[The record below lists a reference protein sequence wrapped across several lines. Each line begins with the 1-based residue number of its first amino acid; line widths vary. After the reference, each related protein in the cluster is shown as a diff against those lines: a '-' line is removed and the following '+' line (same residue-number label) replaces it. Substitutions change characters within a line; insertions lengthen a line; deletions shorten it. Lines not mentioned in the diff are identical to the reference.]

1 MDRLGIRL
9 ALAIGGS
16 VALVIL
22 IVGLVVNATI
32 ASRFDRFVKE
42 EQDLRRQQLAEIVLE
57 AYQER
62 GSLVFGTVEIR
73 RLAVSAGGNVR
84 IYDEDGKVVAR
95 SKLAVPKAEPGTP
108 KIETLAVPLEVDGR
122 TIGRVEFD
130 PSPVPQALRAT
141 ANDAFRR
148 ALSTTLIV
156 AGAIALVVTMLIA
169 LAMGLRLTRPLGAM
183 AAAATRLGRGEL
195 TARVPVPGDRE
206 GRDLANAFNS
216 MGTEL
221 ERSEMLRRQAA
232 SDLAHEIATPVTV
245 LSAQLDALAD
255 GVVPASP
262 ETLGAA
268 RDTAAEVSRLV
279 GDLHDLASAEGSSL
293 HRSPE
298 LVDVGALV
306 ERAAAANAT
315 LFEQRRVTLDAAGGP
330 AGACRVVGD
339 PRQLERILGNLLTN
353 AAVYTP
359 PGGATRTWV
368 THEAGWV
375 RVRVADTG
383 AGIPPEHQVH
393 IFERFYRADPA
404 RARRPGVPGGT
415 GIGLT
420 VARELARANGGELR
434 LEATSPSGTTFVLDL
449 PAAP

>member
-1 MDRLGIRL
+1 MDRLGVRL

-22 IVGLVVNATI
+22 IVGLVVNGTI

-62 GSLVFGTVEIR
+62 GSLVFGAAEIR
-73 RLAVSAGGNVR
+73 RLAVAAGGNVR
-84 IYDEDGKVVAR
+84 IYDQDGKLVAR
-95 SKLAVPKAEPGTP
+95 SKVAALQAQAGAAP
-108 KIETLAVPLEVDGR
+108 ETIVVPLEDNGR
-122 TIGRVEFD
+122 SIGRVEFD
-130 PSPVPQALRAT
+130 PAPVPQALRAT
-141 ANDAFRR
+141 ASDAFRR
-148 ALSTTLIV
+148 ALATTLIV
-156 AGAIALVVTMLIA
+156 AGAIAFVVTMLIA

-183 AAAATRLGRGEL
+183 AAAATRLGRGDL

-206 GRDLANAFNS
+206 GRELANAFNS
-216 MGTEL
+216 MATEL

-262 ETLGAA
+262 EALGAV
-268 RDTAAEVSRLV
+268 RDTATEVSRLV
-279 GDLHDLASAEGSSL
+279 GDLYDLASAEGAAL

-298 LVDVGALV
+298 LVDVAALV
-306 ERAAAANAT
+306 EQAAATSAA
-315 LFEQRRVTLDAAGGP
+315 LFEQRGITLDAAGGP
-330 AGACRVVGD
+330 AGVCRVVAD
-339 PRQLERILGNLLTN
+339 PRQLGRILGNLLTN
-353 AAVYTP
+353 AAAYTP
-359 PGGATRTWV
+359 QGGATRVWV
-368 THEAGWV
+368 APEAGWV

-383 AGIPPEHQVH
+383 PGIPPEHQAH

-434 LEATSPSGTTFVLDL
+434 LETTSPAGTTFVLDL
-449 PAAP
+449 PAAR